1 VKNKKKIVYNYN
13 PFITVYKENFKNK
26 HQSRK
31 NFHKI
36 KLQNAAMVILKNEK
50 NQILFLNE
58 YRRGIKKK
66 SLGFPGGHIEI
77 GENPIETVKR
87 ELLEETGYK
96 GKNWKLLFKYTR
108 HGTYHCG
115 QDFVFTAK
123 IGDSLINEKKNEN
136 LQKKWLNKKEILALL
151 NNNKFETAGIIASV
165 SFYFI
170 KNRYNVKNKQKLKII

>member
-1 VKNKKKIVYNYN
+1 VKNQKKIIYKYD
-13 PFITVYKENFKNK
+13 PFITIYKENFKNK
-26 HQSRK
+26 YQSRK

-36 KLQNAAMVILKNEK
+36 KLQNAAMVIIENNK

-66 SLGFPGGHIEI
+66 SLGFPGGHIEA
-77 GENPIETVKR
+77 GEKPLETVKR
-87 ELLEETGYK
+87 ELLEETGYNA
-96 GKNWKLLFKYTR
+96 KNWKLLFKYTR

-123 IGDSLINEKKNEN
+123 LSESSSKKEKNEN
-136 LQKKWLNKKEILALL
+136 LKKKWFNKKQVLALL
-151 NNNKFETAGIIASV
+151 NDNKFETAGIIASV

-170 KNRYNVKNKQKLKII
+170 KNRYNINSK